1 MKEVSCWKSK
11 VTGWKFGKKMMDTGK
26 LRSLSLDG
34 NLGVLNGV
42 VELYSGA
49 EDGQPSAFLE
59 AFLGSIYVTGNG
71 TWMFFEIN
79 I

>member
-1 MKEVSCWKSK
+1 
-11 VTGWKFGKKMMDTGK
+11 MMDTGK

-71 TWMFFEIN
+71 T
-79 I
+79 